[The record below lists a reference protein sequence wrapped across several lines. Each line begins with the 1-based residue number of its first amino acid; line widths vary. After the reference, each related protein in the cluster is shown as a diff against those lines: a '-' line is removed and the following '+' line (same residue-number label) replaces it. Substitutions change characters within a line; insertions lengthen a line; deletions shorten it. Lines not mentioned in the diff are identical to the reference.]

1 MLDQATTAF
10 VFPGQGSQSV
20 GMGAALA
27 AQYPV
32 ARQTFEEADDLL
44 GFSLSNLCFEGPAET
59 LTETINAQPALYV
72 AGIAAMR
79 TLYAIWGDTDFQPA
93 CVAGHSLGDIWLL

>member
-10 VFPGQGSQSV
+10 AFPGQGSQGV

-27 AQYPV
+27 ERYPV

-44 GFSLSNLCFEGPAET
+44 GFALSKLCFEG
-59 LTETINAQPALYV
+59 
-72 AGIAAMR
+72 R
-79 TLYAIWGDTDFQPA
+79 KRR
-93 CVAGHSLGDIWLL
+93 